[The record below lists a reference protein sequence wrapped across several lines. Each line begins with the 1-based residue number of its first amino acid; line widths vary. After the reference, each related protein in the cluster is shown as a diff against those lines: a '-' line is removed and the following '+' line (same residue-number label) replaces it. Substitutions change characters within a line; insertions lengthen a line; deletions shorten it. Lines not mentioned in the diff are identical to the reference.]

1 MKDPYLANLAEI
13 VDVKRQTYDT
23 RMYTLRFVS
32 DESQREF
39 SPVPGQFVMISVPG
53 LGEAPFS
60 LSSGPERNDCFEITV
75 RRVGNL
81 TGGLDRLSSGARIG
95 VRGPYGKGWPVEIA
109 KGKDVLIVAGGIG
122 LAPLRPV
129 IKMVQASRTL
139 YGNLEVLYGARTP
152 ADEMFA
158 DEYDEW
164 KQIKD
169 TTLTLTVDSVPKGVT
184 WPHKTG
190 VVTALFDDMK
200 ISAEDSIV
208 MTCGPEIMMRF
219 VAHGLLARNFQ
230 RNRIYVSLE
239 RRMKCGMGHCGHC
252 QIGPKFVCRDGP
264 VFNYSDLEGLPDLT
278 L

>member
-1 MKDPYLANLAEI
+1 LKDPYLANLAEI

-23 RMYTLRFVS
+23 RTYTLRFVS

-39 SPVPGQFVMISVPG
+39 SPVPGQFMMISVPG

-75 RRVGNL
+75 RKVGNL
-81 TGGLDRLSSGARIG
+81 TGVLDRFGAGARVG
-95 VRGPYGKGWPVEIA
+95 VRGPYGKGWPVEMA

-139 YGNLEVLYGARTP
+139 CGNLEVLYGARTP

-164 KQIKD
+164 KRIKD
-169 TTLTLTVDSVPKGVT
+169 TTLTLTVDSVSRDVT

-219 VAHGLLARNFQ
+219 VARGLLARNFR

-252 QIGPKFVCRDGP
+252 QIGSKFVCRDGP